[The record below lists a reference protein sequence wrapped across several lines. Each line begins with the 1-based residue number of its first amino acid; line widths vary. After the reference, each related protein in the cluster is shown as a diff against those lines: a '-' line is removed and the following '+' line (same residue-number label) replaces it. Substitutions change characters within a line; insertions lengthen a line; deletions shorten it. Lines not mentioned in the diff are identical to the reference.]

1 MRDSAAPTS
10 VHRPTDVASRRT
22 APLTGIRHTSIGRLE
37 IVRQNFRRRGF
48 SRPLVELLVA
58 GSRASTL
65 STYESAWRTWATWC
79 YQRGEDPLSTT
90 LAFVLEFLANL
101 HGAGKSYSTINVHRS
116 MLSKTLPHF
125 EGHPV
130 GSHPLVK
137 GLLSGCFNINPPK
150 PRYNS
155 SWDPNVVVSYM
166 ASLGENSSLPLSKLS
181 HKTAVLLALAS
192 LLRVSELASINFQ
205 SVTFSSS
212 GVNFT
217 LLKPRKAQH
226 SGPLQSIFIPSLREP
241 GCCPVETIK
250 AYVDATAPHRNHSN
264 INSLFVSCN
273 KPHRNITSN
282 TVSGWIRSS
291 LAAAGI
297 DTSVFSAHSTRGASA
312 SKALAA
318 GISIDAILKTGNWA
332 RESTFNKFYKRNSIP
347 SLASAVLDPT
357 PQT

>member
-1 MRDSAAPTS
+1 
-10 VHRPTDVASRRT
+10 
-22 APLTGIRHTSIGRLE
+22 
-37 IVRQNFRRRGF
+37 
-48 SRPLVELLVA
+48 LVELLVA

-65 STYESAWRTWATWC
+65 STYESAWRTSATWC

-125 EGHPV
+125 EGHP
-130 GSHPLVK
+130 
-137 GLLSGCFNINPPK
+137 
-150 PRYNS
+150 
-155 SWDPNVVVSYM
+155 WDPNVVVSYM

-181 HKTAVLLALAS
+181 HKTAVLLGLAS

-282 TVSGWIRSS
+282 TVSEWIRSS

-312 SKALAA
+312 SKALA
-318 GISIDAILKTGNWA
+318 
-332 RESTFNKFYKRNSIP
+332 
-347 SLASAVLDPT
+347 V
-357 PQT
+357 